1 MKFLILAKPR
11 SLAPPLANPIA
22 AYEAAREFL
31 KAGLADGRIDCVYQF
46 ADGQRSVTIGNA
58 DSAEELWEVLTSYP
72 LYPFL
77 ELEVYPLVNVAHI
90 FDKALERMK
99 KAAGG

>member
-1 MKFLILAKPR
+1 MKFLVLSKPR
-11 SLAPPLANPIA
+11 SVTPPLANPIA

-46 ADGQRSVTIGNA
+46 ADGRRAVTIGNA
-58 DSAEELWEVLTSYP
+58 DSAEEIWEALTSYP
-72 LYPFL
+72 LSPFQ
-77 ELEVYPLVNVAHI
+77 EYEVYPLVDTAYV
-90 FDKALERMK
+90 FDKAIERMK